1 MISFLDLLIYEN
13 ANIYDYAYQYDD
25 SSFKNQRNFDTKQL
39 EVTIR
44 KRNVMEARQEINN
57 LNIEKNSFINGISS
71 AIYDVYAEFFI
82 QLQFQGG
89 FGN

>member
-1 MISFLDLLIYEN
+1 
-13 ANIYDYAYQYDD
+13 
-25 SSFKNQRNFDTKQL
+25 
-39 EVTIR
+39 
-44 KRNVMEARQEINN
+44 MEARQEINN